1 MNIINKLNKE
11 LLKQDFVDSVSNSNE
26 LNKYKDIARQY
37 ACIENAI
44 AVLSD
49 MHANTS
55 YIYYGGFAQT
65 LGLNETEKNGFI
77 HSIWEDDILRLIH
90 PDDLYQKNLQEL
102 KFFHFI
108 KHQPKNKRK
117 DFYLINKLR
126 IKNTSGHYLPAIH
139 RLFYIPVANTSNTVW
154 LALCLY
160 TPLSL
165 EIPGASMVIYSP
177 TGQQIELGEKNTSQ
191 ILSEREKQVL
201 RQIHQGMSSKH
212 IAEILSISIH
222 TVNRHRQEILSKL
235 QASNSIEAC
244 RTAKDL
250 GIL

>member
-1 MNIINKLNKE
+1 MNIIDKLNKE

-37 ACIENAI
+37 ASMENAI

-55 YIYYGGFAQT
+55 YIYYGGFAQA
-65 LGLNETEKNGFI
+65 LELNETGRNNVI
-77 HSIWEDDILRLIH
+77 HSIWEDDIFRLIH

-108 KHQPKNKRK
+108 RHQPKNKRK
-117 DFYLINKLR
+117 NFYLINKLR
-126 IKNTSGHYLPAIH
+126 IKDTSGHYLPALH
-139 RLFYIPVANTSNTVW
+139 RLFYIPVANTSNTMW

-165 EIPGASMVIYSP
+165 EMTGTSMVINSI
-177 TGQQIELGEKNTSQ
+177 TGQVIELENRNTSH
-191 ILSEREKQVL
+191 ILSDREKQVL

-212 IAEILSISIH
+212 IAETLSISIH

-235 QASNSIEAC
+235 QARNSIEAC